1 MYVFMREKTDDESEV
16 KRIVK
21 GLRLKVKGLRLKVK
35 GLRLTDQCH
44 FDGVKKSHNCYGKKI
59 LRFVQNDAI
68 NSTK

>member
-16 KRIVK
+16 KRI
-21 GLRLKVKGLRLKVK
+21 VKGLRLKVK